1 MIDLHLHSRASDGAL
16 SPTELVSL
24 AASCNVRMLAL
35 TDHDCT
41 DGLAEASQAAD
52 ANGIRFIPGVEIS
65 ASWQHRTL
73 HVVGLGIEASAPAL
87 QEGLAAQQS
96 LRDERAQEIG
106 RRLAER
112 GIDDAYAG
120 ARELA
125 GSAEITR
132 THFARHLLA
141 RGYARTF
148 QDAFKRFL
156 QRGKPGHVQVTWASL
171 EQSVNWIHAAGGHAV
186 FAHPLRYGMTRSWL
200 VRALAAF
207 KEAGGDGLEVI
218 CGRSTRD
225 EVMNA
230 AHLAARFELAG
241 SVGSD
246 FHTPDNPYLQ
256 PGGLP
261 ALPDNVTPIWERFQS
276 H

>member
-16 SPTELVSL
+16 TPTKLVAL
-24 AASCNVRMLAL
+24 AAGCSVRTLAL

-41 DGLAEASQAAD
+41 DGLAEASKAAE

-65 ASWQHRTL
+65 VTWQNRTL
-73 HVVGLGIEASAPAL
+73 HIVGLGIKADTPVL
-87 QEGLAAQQS
+87 QEGLAGLQT

-106 RRLAER
+106 RRLAKR

-125 GSAEITR
+125 GRAEITR

-141 RGYARTF
+141 RGHAHTF

-156 QRGKPGHVQVTWASL
+156 RHGKPGHVQVTWASL
-171 EQSVNWIHAAGGHAV
+171 EQSINWIHASGGHAV

-207 KEAGGDGLEVI
+207 KEAGGDGMEVI
-218 CGRSTRD
+218 CGRSNRD
-225 EVMNA
+225 ELMNA
-230 AHLAARFELAG
+230 AHLAVRFGLAG

-246 FHTPDNPYLQ
+246 FHTPDNPHLQ

-261 ALPDNVTPIWERFQS
+261 ALPDSVTPIWDRFES
-276 H
+276 R

>member
-16 SPTELVSL
+16 SPTELVEL
-24 AASCNVRMLAL
+24 AASHGVRMLSL

-41 DGLAEASQAAD
+41 DGLAEASRAAA

-65 ASWQHRTL
+65 ATWQNRTL
-73 HVVGLGIEASAPAL
+73 HIVGLGIEPDAPAL
-87 QEGLAAQQS
+87 QQGLAAQQK

-106 RRLAER
+106 RRLAKR

-141 RGYARTF
+141 RGHARTF

-156 QRGKPGHVQVTWASL
+156 QRGKPGHVQVNWASL
-171 EQSVNWIHAAGGHAV
+171 EQSINWIHAAGGHAV
-186 FAHPLRYGMTRSWL
+186 FAHPLRYGMTRAWL
-200 VRALAAF
+200 LRTLTAF
-207 KEAGGDGLEVI
+207 KEAGGDGMEVI
-218 CGRSTRD
+218 CGRSNRD
-225 EVMNA
+225 ELMNA

-246 FHTPDNPYLQ
+246 FHTPDNPHLQ

-261 ALPDNVTPIWERFQS
+261 PLPDNVTPIWRRFES
-276 H
+276 R